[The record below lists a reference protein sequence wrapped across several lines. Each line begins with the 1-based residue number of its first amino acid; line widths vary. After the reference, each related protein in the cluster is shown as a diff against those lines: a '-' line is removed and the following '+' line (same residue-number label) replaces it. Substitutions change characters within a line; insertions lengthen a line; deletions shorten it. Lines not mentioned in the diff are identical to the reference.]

1 MQVVNVNNLHLQLFL
16 FFFIHPQSIIVKL
29 YCNITSIS
37 CINVAQMM
45 VATDKLSILRIN
57 WAGNEE
63 RDYSLDLR
71 RIPFS
76 INQQV
81 RCGKVCIIA
90 IIMMIHM
97 SHFYC
102 SRPDC
107 WTRCLCCVYGLLAT
121 LSWLFY
127 CSEGWSCC
135 IFNIQ

>member
-1 MQVVNVNNLHLQLFL
+1 
-16 FFFIHPQSIIVKL
+16 
-29 YCNITSIS
+29 
-37 CINVAQMM
+37 MM

-57 WAGNEE
+57 WEGNEE

-81 RCGKVCIIA
+81 HYGKVCIIA

-97 SHFYC
+97 SLFYY

-107 WTRCLCCVYGLLAT
+107 
-121 LSWLFY
+121 
-127 CSEGWSCC
+127 
-135 IFNIQ
+135 